1 MINNFMYLYMYHL
14 EKFLLSKKEEILK
27 LSFQSDEANTDRP
40 LKEYLKNLIENNFN
54 KIPKKSNIN
63 FLNIES
69 HQSTVLSE
77 FNSFKILRVLLP
89 EEIKNNNEIKKAIAN
104 NKTSIYTNPDICF
117 EISDGNKIFY
127 ETIELKS
134 TKKDNIPGSSI
145 QQILP
150 NEWVIFI
157 KHTSSSIDIV
167 TGKYINSINTTIQ
180 FPDRSPRPQVSFKE
194 LKNWNNSFRLICD
207 NILTYSEDK
216 NSINKLNLIQDWQKV
231 LSDRWID
238 MLFESNT
245 IKANE
250 PWFNN
255 TMRKFILEFL
265 EKYETLN
272 KNEKLNFK
280 RKIKNLTQNI

>member
-27 LSFQSDEANTDRP
+27 LSFQSDEADTDRP

-89 EEIKNNNEIKKAIAN
+89 EEIKNNNEIKKAIVN

>member
-1 MINNFMYLYMYHL
+1 M
-14 EKFLLSKKEEILK
+14 
-27 LSFQSDEANTDRP
+27 
-40 LKEYLKNLIENNFN
+40 
-54 KIPKKSNIN
+54 
-63 FLNIES
+63 
-69 HQSTVLSE
+69 
-77 FNSFKILRVLLP
+77 
-89 EEIKNNNEIKKAIAN
+89 
-104 NKTSIYTNPDICF
+104 
-117 EISDGNKIFY
+117 
-127 ETIELKS
+127 
-134 TKKDNIPGSSI
+134 
-145 QQILP
+145 P

-245 IKANE
+245 IKSNE

-280 RKIKNLTQNI
+280 RKIKNLAQNI

>member
-69 HQSTVLSE
+69 HQPTVLSE

-89 EEIKNNNEIKKAIAN
+89 EEIKNNNEIKKAIIN
-104 NKTSIYTNPDICF
+104 KKTSVYTNPDICF

-216 NSINKLNLIQDWQKV
+216 NSINKLNLIHDWQKV

>member
-1 MINNFMYLYMYHL
+1 MYHL

-89 EEIKNNNEIKKAIAN
+89 EEIKNNNEIKKAIVN

>member
-1 MINNFMYLYMYHL
+1 MYHL

-89 EEIKNNNEIKKAIAN
+89 EEIKNNNEIKKAIVN

-280 RKIKNLTQNI
+280 RKIKNLAQNI

>member
-54 KIPKKSNIN
+54 KIPKKSNII

-69 HQSTVLSE
+69 HQPTVLSE

-89 EEIKNNNEIKKAIAN
+89 EEIKNNNEIKKAIIN
-104 NKTSIYTNPDICF
+104 KKTSVYTNPDICF

>member
-89 EEIKNNNEIKKAIAN
+89 EEIKNNNEIKKAIVN

-245 IKANE
+245 IKSNE

>member
-89 EEIKNNNEIKKAIAN
+89 EEIKNNNEIKKAIVN

>member
-89 EEIKNNNEIKKAIAN
+89 EEIKNNNEIKKAIVN

-280 RKIKNLTQNI
+280 RKIKNLAQNI

>member
-69 HQSTVLSE
+69 HQPTVLSE

-89 EEIKNNNEIKKAIAN
+89 EEIKNNNEIKKTIIN
-104 NKTSIYTNPDICF
+104 KKTSVYTNPDICF
-117 EISDGNKIFY
+117 EISNGNKIFY

-207 NILTYSEDK
+207 NTLTYSEDK

>member
-69 HQSTVLSE
+69 HQPTVLSE

-89 EEIKNNNEIKKAIAN
+89 EEIKNNNEIKKTIIN
-104 NKTSIYTNPDICF
+104 KKTSVYTNPDICF
-117 EISDGNKIFY
+117 EISNGNKIFY

-207 NILTYSEDK
+207 NTLTYSEDK
-216 NSINKLNLIQDWQKV
+216 NSINKLNFIQDWQKV

>member
-89 EEIKNNNEIKKAIAN
+89 EEIKNNNEIKKAIVN

-117 EISDGNKIFY
+117 EISDSNKIFY

>member
-1 MINNFMYLYMYHL
+1 MYLYMYHL

>member
-89 EEIKNNNEIKKAIAN
+89 EEIKNNNEIKKAIVN

-255 TMRKFILEFL
+255 TIRKFILEFL

>member
-1 MINNFMYLYMYHL
+1 MINNFMYLYMYHS

-89 EEIKNNNEIKKAIAN
+89 EEIKNNNEIKKAIVN

-280 RKIKNLTQNI
+280 RKIKNLAQNI

>member
-69 HQSTVLSE
+69 HQPTVLSE

-89 EEIKNNNEIKKAIAN
+89 EEIKSNNEIKKTIIN
-104 NKTSIYTNPDICF
+104 KKTSVYTNPDICF
-117 EISDGNKIFY
+117 EISNGNKIFY

-207 NILTYSEDK
+207 NTLTYSEDK

-238 MLFESNT
+238 MLFESST